1 MALGYVRGE
10 LANLV
15 HTGTVAELDL
25 WGERITAR
33 LYDQLPAAG
42 L

>member
-1 MALGYVRGE
+1 VRGG
-10 LANLV
+10 LANLL
-15 HTGTVAELDL
+15 HTGTVAKIDL

-33 LYDQLPAAG
+33 LYDQLPASG